1 MVIVHRGIHN
11 MTVLKKKFDVT
22 NAHFETRSIHAG
34 LKIDE
39 EGSRALPLHRT
50 AAYVFANAK
59 QGADRFNLREL
70 GNIYTRL
77 TNPTV
82 SALEA
87 RIASLEGG
95 SGAVAVA
102 SGTAAVHYTV
112 LNIAKAGDEI
122 ISSKTVYGGT
132 FAMFDAILPDQGI
145 TTKFVDIH
153 NLAEVKTAIGP
164 KTKILFAETIGNP
177 DVDVPDIE
185 ALAKIAHSH
194 GIPLV
199 IDNTFATPYVFR
211 PLEYGADIVVESLTK
226 WIGGHGTVLGGI
238 AVEKGHFDWSK
249 FDTFA
254 KPDKGYHGL
263 RFAYDLGPLAP
274 IAFSIRFRTIP
285 LRNLGAALSPDN
297 AWQILQGVETLPL
310 RIDRHNENALK
321 VAKFLK
327 AHPKVEWVSY
337 PGLPDDP
344 SHALAVKQF
353 EHGFGSVIA
362 FGAGKNKE
370 NATKF
375 IDSLKLFSQLANVG
389 DAKSLA
395 IHPASTTH
403 SQLSLEALKESGIS
417 ENLVRLSIGIEHID
431 DIIDDL
437 DQALKAI

>member
-1 MVIVHRGIHN
+1 MSI
-11 MTVLKKKFDVT
+11 LPKKFDVT
-22 NAHFETRSIHAG
+22 NARFETRAIHAG

-50 AAYVFANAK
+50 AAYVFKNAK

-82 SALEA
+82 TALEN

-95 SGAVAVA
+95 AAAVATA
-102 SGTAAVHYTV
+102 SGTAAIHYTV

-122 ISSKTVYGGT
+122 VSSKTVYGGT
-132 FAMFDAILPDQGI
+132 FAMFGAILPDQGI
-145 TTKFVDIH
+145 TTKFVNIH
-153 NLAEVKTAIGP
+153 DLAEVKLSIGP
-164 KTKILFAETIGNP
+164 KTKLLFAETIGNP
-177 DVDVPDIE
+177 HADVPDIE
-185 ALAKIAHSH
+185 ALAAIAHEH

-211 PLEYGADIVVESLTK
+211 PLEHGADIVVESLTK

-238 AVEKGHFDWSK
+238 AVEKGNFDWSK
-249 FDTFA
+249 FDTFD

-263 RFAYDLGPLAP
+263 RFGHDLGALAP
-274 IAFSIRFRTIP
+274 VAFSVRFRTIP
-285 LRNLGAALSPDN
+285 LRNLGAALAPDN
-297 AWQILQGVETLPL
+297 AWQILQGVETLPI

-321 VAKFLK
+321 VAEFLK
-327 AHPKVEWVSY
+327 KHANVDWVRY

-344 SHALAVKQF
+344 SHALAAKQL
-353 EHGFGSVIA
+353 EHGYGSVIA
-362 FGAGKNKE
+362 FGAGKTKE
-370 NATKF
+370 EATRF
-375 IDSLKLFSQLANVG
+375 IDSLRLFSQLANVG

-403 SQLSLEALKESGIS
+403 SQLSPQALAEAGIS
-417 ENLVRLSIGIEHID
+417 ENLVRLSIGIENIE

-437 DQALKAI
+437 DQALKGI